1 MDIDSKKPSHEERFH
16 VNVVGLGH
24 VICDLVKTVEGKG
37 HTVVNPH
44 LVELAVCLLSKLD
57 HTTVIET
64 FIYKSNEKEGE
75 DDMLFEDHC
84 WTKIKNRNRSFF
96 IENAGEIFSD
106 LPANRVDAFS
116 RMFSLVDKQGN
127 SVVPEDDENEIWDFF
142 ESLVKIAIKYIHSK
156 RKPQLLRRGTEETRR
171 YQDDTFLSKVNLALH
186 AECWKIDL
194 VFPEI

>member
-64 FIYKSNEKEGE
+64 FIYKSNESEGE
-75 DDMLFEDHC
+75 DDMPFEDHC
-84 WTKIKNRNRSFF
+84 WTKARLQTIC
-96 IENAGEIFSD
+96 ILI
-106 LPANRVDAFS
+106 
-116 RMFSLVDKQGN
+116 
-127 SVVPEDDENEIWDFF
+127 VP
-142 ESLVKIAIKYIHSK
+142 HS
-156 RKPQLLRRGTEETRR
+156 G
-171 YQDDTFLSKVNLALH
+171 H
-186 AECWKIDL
+186 C
-194 VFPEI
+194 

>member
-1 MDIDSKKPSHEERFH
+1 MDIDSKRPSHEERFH

-24 VICDLVKTVEGKG
+24 VICDLVKTVTRKG
-37 HTVVNPH
+37 HTVVNPQ
-44 LVELAVCLLSKLD
+44 LVDLAVCLLSKLD
-57 HTTVIET
+57 CVTVIET
-64 FIYKSNEKEGE
+64 FIYKSNENEGE
-75 DDMLFEDHC
+75 DTMQFEDHC

-116 RMFSLVDKQGN
+116 RMFSMVDKDGK
-127 SVVPEDDENEIWDFF
+127 SMVPEDDENEIWDFF

-171 YQDDTFLSKVNLALH
+171 YEDDTFFSKVDLSRH
-186 AECWKIDL
+186 AECWEIDL
-194 VFPEI
+194 VFPTI